1 MLDTEARI
9 KEELVAAGMEI
20 TEPANDEKE
29 WIEAATTQVWPAYYD
44 VIGGK
49 EKLDEIL
56 ASLNR

>member
-1 MLDTEARI
+1 
-9 KEELVAAGMEI
+9 MEI